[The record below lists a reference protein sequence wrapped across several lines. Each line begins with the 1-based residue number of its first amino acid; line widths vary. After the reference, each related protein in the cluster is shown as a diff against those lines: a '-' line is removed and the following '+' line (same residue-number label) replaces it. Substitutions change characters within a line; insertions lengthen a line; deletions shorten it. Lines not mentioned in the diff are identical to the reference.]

1 LVHTGKLAC
10 VYAASIKFFATASG
24 AMTVTVPRFRLRLT
38 VPVSH
43 QPRSLLQ
50 RRPASC
56 STQQMV
62 GEAAAVSD
70 GEEGFGAGEV
80 RGRCSV

>member
-1 LVHTGKLAC
+1 
-10 VYAASIKFFATASG
+10 
-24 AMTVTVPRFRLRLT
+24 M
-38 VPVSH
+38 
-43 QPRSLLQ
+43 
-50 RRPASC
+50 
-56 STQQMV
+56 QQMV